1 MHIGTYLRTFTL
13 NNLTSKIMT
22 YSKSSQSSINL
33 AYDMP
38 SDLETTLT
46 KGGPVDGLMRSHF
59 HFFRILVEAIS
70 ASVVEGVIQFSGRSR
85 RGFDVKVTL

>member
-1 MHIGTYLRTFTL
+1 
-13 NNLTSKIMT
+13 
-22 YSKSSQSSINL
+22 
-33 AYDMP
+33 MP

-59 HFFRILVEAIS
+59 HFFRIEAIS
-70 ASVVEGVIQFSGRSR
+70 ASVVEGVIQFSERSR